1 MVEIKDVP
9 KPTIERI
16 CKIYQVLGD
25 LEKEKAETVTSS
37 RLADLIGFSS
47 HSIRKDLSL
56 IGFTGNNGARYQV
69 KKLKELIGNVLCF
82 DRQRKICVVGLGRI
96 GSAILNYPNL
106 KESGFEIAAGFDSS
120 VNKLETLKTDVKLFP
135 AYQIPEIVKRDGIDT
150 AVLAVPS
157 EAAQSSAER
166 LAEGGIKGILNFTP
180 ANIRLNAKEIFVANI
195 DLVNELRVVSVM
207 SDLSFR
213 SGSK

>member
-16 CKIYQVLGD
+16 CKIYQILGD
-25 LEKEKAETVTSS
+25 LEKDKVEVVTST

-69 KKLKELIGNVLCF
+69 KKLKELIGNVLQF
-82 DRQRKICVVGLGRI
+82 ERQRKICVVGLGRI

-106 KESGFEIAAGFDSS
+106 KESGYEIAAGFDSS
-120 VNKLETLKTDVKLFP
+120 VNKLETLKTNVKLYP
-135 AYQIPEIVKRDGIDT
+135 AYQIPEVIKRDGIDM

-157 EAAQSSAER
+157 DAAQSSAER
-166 LAEGGIKGILNFTP
+166 LVEGGIRGILNFTP
-180 ANIRLNAKEIFVANI
+180 ATIRLSTKEIFVANI
-195 DLVNELRVVSVM
+195 DLVNELRVLSVM
-207 SDLSFR
+207 AGLSFV
-213 SGSK
+213 SGLK

>member
-16 CKIYQVLGD
+16 CKIYQILGD
-25 LEKEKAETVTSS
+25 LEKDKVEVVTST

-69 KKLKELIGNVLCF
+69 KKLKELIGNVLQF
-82 DRQRKICVVGLGRI
+82 ERQRKICVVGLGRI

-106 KESGFEIAAGFDSS
+106 KESGYEIAAGFDSS
-120 VNKLETLKTDVKLFP
+120 VNKLETLKTNVKLYP
-135 AYQIPEIVKRDGIDT
+135 AYQIPEVVKRDGIDM

-157 EAAQSSAER
+157 DAAQSSAER
-166 LAEGGIKGILNFTP
+166 LVEGGIRGILNFTP
-180 ANIRLNAKEIFVANI
+180 ATIRLSTKEIFVANI
-195 DLVNELRVVSVM
+195 DLVNELRVLSVM
-207 SDLSFR
+207 AGLSFV
-213 SGSK
+213 SGLK